1 MNHRKLRQIS
11 LPHTSLFT
19 TDLFKSLA
27 NEIGGTGDHF
37 SRVNKEKLAGKIKTD
52 KFTLFVK
59 DKVWRAVSTAVNS
72 VKFPHQA
79 GIITRVKFHVDFR
92 TCWRDFI

>member
-1 MNHRKLRQIS
+1 M
-11 LPHTSLFT
+11 
-19 TDLFKSLA
+19 
-27 NEIGGTGDHF
+27 
-37 SRVNKEKLAGKIKTD
+37 
-52 KFTLFVK
+52 K

-72 VKFPHQA
+72 VKSPHQA